1 MRLGS
6 SDGTRDRTQKIARA
20 ARWRASQFYHHCDR
34 EVTDPSRVDAR
45 PSTPALAGFAAS
57 ARKSTSNSVPR
68 ALTKGCVVALF

>member
-6 SDGTRDRTQKIARA
+6 SDGTQKIARA

-45 PSTPALAGFAAS
+45 PSTPLPMRAGHAPRAARALAGFAAS
-57 ARKSTSNSVPR
+57 ARKPTSNSVP
-68 ALTKGCVVALF
+68 